1 MPDILKVFID
11 KDKIPNFMGDTD
23 WGHRFW
29 GAFFSVS
36 DKYVVI
42 FLNLVHCTASHEH
55 SSPSEYSEIFFSD
68 GCNLRCLSLSSTFLY
83 VLVR

>member
-42 FLNLVHCTASHEH
+42 FK
-55 SSPSEYSEIFFSD
+55 SS
-68 GCNLRCLSLSSTFLY
+68 SLYCFP
-83 VLVR
+83 

>member
-11 KDKIPNFMGDTD
+11 KDKIPHFMNDTD

-36 DKYVVI
+36 DKVADQYDK
-42 FLNLVHCTASHEH
+42 C
-55 SSPSEYSEIFFSD
+55 SS
-68 GCNLRCLSLSSTFLY
+68 LY
-83 VLVR
+83 CYL